1 MVVRLRF
8 VVSCCYQVGSSAWAR
23 ADSVNAQDV
32 AQGSQ
37 GGSSGQGLVT
47 AADDAVDADCVDLD
61 MMMSPGAG
69 AGASGDV
76 SVDVSGPGVTGHDGA
91 AHQAGPARTSGT
103 SRGHAR
109 QGSRGTRRRLVPDEV
124 ADRVVTSPV
133 SDARQAAGRQ
143 PQYPSSDSCDHGDLD
158 GILSAVLPPSSPS
171 PAPSPFHHRTAS
183 GGFSA
188 LAVASALAQSGS
200 PAPSPARPLLA
211 GSSLLAH
218 VTGTSAP
225 AGQGYLPMVEG
236 GSRGPT
242 PVHSSDSDSEGS
254 VTSDS
259 SVELPISSNPT
270 RERVLAAQRT

>member
-1 MVVRLRF
+1 MGAVGVWCALVGCLCLVYMYGPSALRPSF
-8 VVSCCYQVGSSAWAR
+8 
-23 ADSVNAQDV
+23 
-32 AQGSQ
+32 
-37 GGSSGQGLVT
+37 
-47 AADDAVDADCVDLD
+47 
-61 MMMSPGAG
+61 SP
-69 AGASGDV
+69 
-76 SVDVSGPGVTGHDGA
+76 P
-91 AHQAGPARTSGT
+91 PPPPRTQFT
-103 SRGHAR
+103 HACILM
-109 QGSRGTRRRLVPDEV
+109 Q
-124 ADRVVTSPV
+124 
-133 SDARQAAGRQ
+133 
-143 PQYPSSDSCDHGDLD
+143 GDLD

-242 PVHSSDSDSEGS
+242 PVHSSYSDSEGS

>member
-1 MVVRLRF
+1 MCVLVGCLCLVYMYGPSALRL
-8 VVSCCYQVGSSAWAR
+8 S
-23 ADSVNAQDV
+23 
-32 AQGSQ
+32 
-37 GGSSGQGLVT
+37 L
-47 AADDAVDADCVDLD
+47 
-61 MMMSPGAG
+61 SPPPP
-69 AGASGDV
+69 SH
-76 SVDVSGPGVTGHDGA
+76 TT
-91 AHQAGPARTSGT
+91 RTL
-103 SRGHAR
+103 
-109 QGSRGTRRRLVPDEV
+109 Q
-124 ADRVVTSPV
+124 
-133 SDARQAAGRQ
+133 
-143 PQYPSSDSCDHGDLD
+143 GDLD
-158 GILSAVLPPSSPS
+158 GILNAVLPPSSPS

-225 AGQGYLPMVEG
+225 AGHGYLPMVEG